1 MTLSL
6 IIPCFNEER
15 NIPFLLSKCNDA
27 FYQKEIEVVLVDNG
41 SSDDTQTIL
50 TKLLPKYPFI
60 KMVRIENNL
69 GYGHGILTGL
79 KASSGD
85 YLAWTHA
92 DLQTDPA
99 DLLEGIKMFSGNSDP
114 EKLFVKG
121 KRFGRPLP
129 DNIFTIGMSLFES
142 LLLKTIMWDIN
153 AQPTIFHKSF
163 FNSWKNPPNDFS
175 LDLFA
180 YFMAKKCDLNIKR
193 FNVRFDRRLYGKSHW
208 NKGFKEKLKFIKR
221 TLSYSFQLKKKVQNN
236 G

>member
-163 FNSWKNPPNDFS
+163 FF
-175 LDLFA
+175 
-180 YFMAKKCDLNIKR
+180 R
-193 FNVRFDRRLYGKSHW
+193 
-208 NKGFKEKLKFIKR
+208 E
-221 TLSYSFQLKKKVQNN
+221 
-236 G
+236 

>member
-79 KASSGD
+79 KAD
-85 YLAWTHA
+85 
-92 DLQTDPA
+92 
-99 DLLEGIKMFSGNSDP
+99 
-114 EKLFVKG
+114 
-121 KRFGRPLP
+121 
-129 DNIFTIGMSLFES
+129 SLY
-142 LLLKTIMWDIN
+142 K
-153 AQPTIFHKSF
+153 
-163 FNSWKNPPNDFS
+163 
-175 LDLFA
+175 
-180 YFMAKKCDLNIKR
+180 
-193 FNVRFDRRLYGKSHW
+193 
-208 NKGFKEKLKFIKR
+208 
-221 TLSYSFQLKKKVQNN
+221 
-236 G
+236 